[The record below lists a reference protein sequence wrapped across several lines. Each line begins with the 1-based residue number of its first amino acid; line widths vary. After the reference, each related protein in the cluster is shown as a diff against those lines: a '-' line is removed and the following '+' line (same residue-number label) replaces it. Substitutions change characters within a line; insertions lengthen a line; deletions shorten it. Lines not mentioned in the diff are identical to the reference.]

1 MNSSRN
7 RSAGNT
13 GDSGRTGDP
22 GSAGNAGSTG
32 GSLYGGNPA
41 YGERAGATGGAGTA
55 ERSPAWAKAARSPW
69 TVLCAVAAVVLGPAA
84 TTASALEQAN
94 KAPMH
99 HAVRVDQAQAYI
111 PTDSTRRKLA
121 V

>member
-1 MNSSRN
+1 MNSSRHTG
-7 RSAGNT
+7 STGNT
-13 GDSGRTGDP
+13 GNT
-22 GSAGNAGSTG
+22 AGTG
-32 GSLYGGNPA
+32 GTGAVAADERNPA
-41 YGERAGATGGAGTA
+41 WT
-55 ERSPAWAKAARSPW
+55 KAARSPW

-94 KAPMH
+94 RAPMH
-99 HAVRVDQAQAYI
+99 HAVRIDQSQAYI

>member
-7 RSAGNT
+7 RSTGNTGNAGNT
-13 GDSGRTGDP
+13 GTTGTTEP
-22 GSAGNAGSTG
+22 
-32 GSLYGGNPA
+32 
-41 YGERAGATGGAGTA
+41 
-55 ERSPAWAKAARSPW
+55 SPAWTKAARSPW

-99 HAVRVDQAQAYI
+99 HAVRVDQSQAYI

>member
-7 RSAGNT
+7 HRSAGHAGHAGHAGNT
-13 GDSGRTGDP
+13 EATG
-22 GSAGNAGSTG
+22 GTGNAGTT
-32 GSLYGGNPA
+32 
-41 YGERAGATGGAGTA
+41 EQ
-55 ERSPAWAKAARSPW
+55 SPGWARAARSPW

-94 KAPMH
+94 RAPMH
-99 HAVRVDQAQAYI
+99 HAVRVDQSQAYI